1 MADIEELEKQLKG
14 AKKDPCEH
22 EKQLF
27 RVENISND
35 NSKVK
40 YYTRFSTF
48 SALMVCYNVLG
59 PSVNKLNYWSS
70 GTSELKSNK
79 GRKRLLSSLNELFL
93 LLVRLLLG
101 LFEQDLAYRF
111 CVSQSTVSRI
121 IITWIDF
128 LYLQFKQIPIWA
140 PRSLVYSNMP
150 EVFKTKYPT
159 TRVII
164 DATEISVEQ
173 PALPELQQI
182 TFSNYKDHNTYKG
195 LIGISPSGVVTFISD
210 LYFGSISDKELTRSC
225 GLLDLLEA
233 GDSEE
238 DLELYE
244 SD

>member
-40 YYTRFSTF
+40 YYTGFSTF

-111 CVSQSTVSRI
+111 CVSQSTVSVIGVRLNIPPFMRGKQQLDERDLVETRRIATLRIHIKRAMEQLKTFHIFDRPLSSSFRDTANQVFFYVLYLLASHHHYVNKVIHMYLI
-121 IITWIDF
+121 IIIKGNTQVYT
-128 LYLQFKQIPIWA
+128 YLVQFQATYSHQKMIPI
-140 PRSLVYSNMP
+140 
-150 EVFKTKYPT
+150 
-159 TRVII
+159 RV
-164 DATEISVEQ
+164 
-173 PALPELQQI
+173 
-182 TFSNYKDHNTYKG
+182 
-195 LIGISPSGVVTFISD
+195 
-210 LYFGSISDKELTRSC
+210 
-225 GLLDLLEA
+225 
-233 GDSEE
+233 
-238 DLELYE
+238 
-244 SD
+244 